1 MALGTFREELVVET
15 DHPDQP
21 KLQLVLAGAASGPI
35 SLMPSIL
42 RMVAVN
48 GKEGASGQ
56 LILLVRE
63 GRPTS
68 FKVIRKPEKVDVSIA
83 PNDTPTLKGRYRLTV
98 TVPSGTSP
106 GLIDDEIIFQT
117 DHPSAGELKV
127 PVNIV
132 VGSG

>member
-1 MALGTFREELVVET
+1 MAYRT
-15 DHPDQP
+15 DQSVALD
-21 KLQLVLAGAASGPI
+21 LAHG
-35 SLMPSIL
+35 
-42 RMVAVN
+42 RVN

-56 LILLVRE
+56 LTMLVRE
-63 GRPTS
+63 GRPTN
-68 FKVIRKPEKVDVSIA
+68 FKVLRKPEKLEVSVA

-98 TVPSGTSP
+98 TVPPGTPP

-117 DHPSAGELKV
+117 DHPKVSELKV